1 MRPRRDVCGSD
12 FMAHYN
18 SGMTEIWT
26 IISVALVFLAGCL
39 LGYLWG
45 KRKIAQVKKDALQRQ
60 RPILG
65 GLFSEQI
72 ATLLPD
78 FPKDLKASEARFVG
92 KPIDFLFFKGMD
104 EKAITEVVFLE
115 VKTGTS
121 SLNPVERQLRDAI
134 KNGKVDWREYR
145 TTTQSSSS

>member
-1 MRPRRDVCGSD
+1 
-12 FMAHYN
+12 MAHYN